1 MTPDTVPILPNSP
14 ATEGEGEARVKVA
27 SILWRHL
34 EASGRDA
41 CDLWRHA
48 NGWSVTGT
56 SIFRERVDITHL
68 RYAVSCDAGWRTVR
82 GQIQGSVN
90 ERVVDLDVTT
100 DEQHRWWVNGRAE
113 PAVEGCIDLDL
124 NFTPATNLIQLR
136 RLALA
141 VGGRANAPAAWFSVP
156 EFSLQPL
163 PQTYRRAS
171 VPCYD
176 YAAPSVGYSGLL
188 QVHELGFVLEYPG
201 LWTAEV
207 LQVWEK

>member
-1 MTPDTVPILPNSP
+1 MSRETAENLPILPSIDR
-14 ATEGEGEARVKVA
+14 EGETPVKVA

-48 NGWSVTGT
+48 KGWSVTGT
-56 SIFRERVDITHL
+56 SIFRERADITHL
-68 RYAVSCDAGWRTVR
+68 HYSVNCDANWLTSSGR
-82 GQIQGSVN
+82 IQGSVN
-90 ERVVDLDVTT
+90 ERTIDIDVTT
-100 DEQHRWWVNGRAE
+100 DERRRWWVNRQAV
-113 PAVEGCIDLDL
+113 PAVEGCVDLDL

-141 VGGRANAPAAWFSVP
+141 VGGRADAPAAWFRVP
-156 EFSLQPL
+156 EFSLQAL

-176 YAAPSVGYSGLL
+176 YTAPTVGYSGLL